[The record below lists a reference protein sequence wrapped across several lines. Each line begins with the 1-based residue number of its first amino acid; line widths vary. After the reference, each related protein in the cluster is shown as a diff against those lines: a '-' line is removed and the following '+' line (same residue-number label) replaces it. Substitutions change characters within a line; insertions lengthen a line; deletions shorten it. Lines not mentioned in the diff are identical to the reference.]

1 MLLSALDVLSAVR
14 SVARVSTLLCT
25 RSRLSPALLMALRV
39 LAADWSSWSSTV
51 LTCATSE
58 SCPVTRALRVALV
71 EARLLSPLLSFGRAF
86 VLMVLRALS
95 VDCSVFCVASL
106 SDCDA
111 VVPAVTVSLM
121 SRFRLFK
128 SLMKPCRL
136 SFCCWRRL
144 SAAVPASVATPAW
157 FRSVFS
163 SVSSVMMVAFVSLT
177 FWAAS
182 SAVWTEPF
190 ALVSAVPRAATVR
203 LVCELACDS
212 RLELVSSVVEDSDVK
227 VLMLVCVVFSSC
239 EVPVSPLPA
248 WAASWVAVFK
258 DARAADVFVGT
269 CASVVSRSVMV
280 WRMVA
285 RLLDVVLRSLAALPP
300 AVDAWSSMVSAVLL
314 TILTIALLTVD
325 TKLLLICWSSV
336 LAPVSVTLVATELAF
351 SLT

>member
-1 MLLSALDVLSAVR
+1 M
-14 SVARVSTLLCT
+14 
-25 RSRLSPALLMALRV
+25 
-39 LAADWSSWSSTV
+39 
-51 LTCATSE
+51 
-58 SCPVTRALRVALV
+58 
-71 EARLLSPLLSFGRAF
+71 
-86 VLMVLRALS
+86 
-95 VDCSVFCVASL
+95 
-106 SDCDA
+106 
-111 VVPAVTVSLM
+111 
-121 SRFRLFK
+121 
-128 SLMKPCRL
+128 
-136 SFCCWRRL
+136 
-144 SAAVPASVATPAW
+144 
-157 FRSVFS
+157 
-163 SVSSVMMVAFVSLT
+163 
-177 FWAAS
+177 
-182 SAVWTEPF
+182 
-190 ALVSAVPRAATVR
+190 R

-227 VLMLVCVVFSSC
+227 VLMLVCAVFSSC

-300 AVDAWSSMVSAVLL
+300 AVDAWLSMVSAVLL
-314 TILTIALLTVD
+314 TILTIALLAVD